1 MSANPEAFNYVREA
15 AYQFVNEHG
24 KDAQKLHAHCTSI
37 MNNWIAGEG
46 YGSGLS
52 DNEAKRIVDDI
63 TRWVV
68 NRYNPPK
75 PTPDRHREERAATV
89 MLAPLLLEY
98 AAETHGKATI
108 RNAARFSDQAKTT
121 VARHLRQQG
130 IAPKR
135 QKKIETLPAKVR
147 WLVSILDVTFPNDGA
162 AVIMVDDLVAA
173 IWDKI
178 SQSKPGIA
186 RSTLITRREKLQKYL
201 SAVTDANI
209 GYHFQ
214 TRDDVIA
221 VRRGRRFK
229 SLKDTT
235 IWIEDER
242 SSGNI
247 RAIIVPADKPKKAPF
262 WGDPWLQDVLHVL
275 EIGLWRGFTDASQL
289 EPLVRLMR
297 PLLDPAPLYYLSNL
311 AIHKG
316 YQDHFP
322 TDLLRLSDRV
332 KDPIIRNATRVVA
345 HSIANVWDEAEWQPH
360 PVDYFRF
367 IDRHL
372 NFMQLVSDVSPES
385 FARLCHLRDVVFEK
399 LAEET
404 KDEAYP
410 LHAVLERCK
419 QLAELERQGK

>member
-1 MSANPEAFNYVREA
+1 MSANPDAFNYVREA

-63 TRWVV
+63 TQWVV
-68 NRYNPPK
+68 NRYSPPK

-108 RNAARFSDQAKTT
+108 RNAARFSDQSKST

-130 IAPKR
+130 IAPRR

-147 WLVSILDVTFPNDGA
+147 WLASILDVTFPNDGA

-178 SQSKPGIA
+178 SQTKHGIA

-235 IWIEDER
+235 IWVEDER

-247 RAIIVPADKPKKAPF
+247 RAIIVPVDKPKKAPF
-262 WGDPWLQDVLHVL
+262 WRDPWVQDVLHVL
-275 EIGLWRGFTDASQL
+275 QIGLWRGFTDASQL

-297 PLLDPAPLYYLSNL
+297 PLLDPAPLYYLFNL

-332 KDPIIRNATRVVA
+332 QDPVIRNAARVVA
-345 HSIANVWDEAEWQPH
+345 HSIGNVWDGAEWQTH
-360 PVDYFRF
+360 AVDYFEF
-367 IDRHL
+367 VNRHL
-372 NFMQLVSDVSPES
+372 VFMQLVGDVAPDSY
-385 FARLCHLRDVVFEK
+385 ARLCHLRDVIFEK

-410 LHAVLERCK
+410 LHAVLDGCK